1 MFSGSPL
8 GGLARTP
15 ELSSLTPPTSSTVSP
30 SQSRPTSPEF
40 ESRSKLGNAFLWR
53 CLKKEQRIE
62 IDDVLVDKILHRQF
76 VKSVKARV
84 LTQRRKHAAR
94 PRHASP
100 QRQAPPPLPQATTP
114 RPVAR
119 VKQSTTAGGG
129 EHFGLNAPPC
139 DPAMASTP
147 QCPSSKRR
155 ADTLDDGS
163 SELCSPIS
171 AKISRLN
178 CQAQIF
184 DAPAQHINAI

>member
-8 GGLARTP
+8 GGPARTP
-15 ELSSLTPPTSSTVSP
+15 ELSSLTPPTS
-30 SQSRPTSPEF
+30 RPPSPEF

-76 VKSVKARV
+76 VKSVNARV

-94 PRHASP
+94 PRHVVRSAVVNAEFP
-100 QRQAPPPLPQATTP
+100 QRQAPPPCLPQATTP

-147 QCPSSKRR
+147 QRPSSKRR

-163 SELCSPIS
+163 S
-171 AKISRLN
+171 
-178 CQAQIF
+178 
-184 DAPAQHINAI
+184 